1 MLCADIVGE
10 TTKEDKVGMFQNMKV
25 DLLQGMTECKVCNG
39 VGFGSA
45 GGIEYECGACNGW
58 GIVEAKEYLKRGRKT
73 KRA

>member
-10 TTKEDKVGMFQNMKV
+10 TTKIGGTMIYMFQNM
-25 DLLQGMTECKVCNG
+25 TECKSCNG

-45 GGIEYECGACNGW
+45 GGIEYECGVCG
-58 GIVEAKEYLKRGRKT
+58 GLGLVEVKEYLKRGRKT